1 MNQNKNDSNTNSFN
15 IHICPYSII
24 LLAVDLCTASPLVSN
39 SAFSTSAEL
48 CAKLGISS
56 FLMNSFYHCCGFE
69 YPVEYYEHGK
79 RLAELTDT
87 SILFMRA
94 DLDIHCSD
102 VRLRFHSKLAEMD
115 EYLLS
120 VG

>member
-1 MNQNKNDSNTNSFN
+1 MYSHRTAEMNQNKNDSNTNSFN

-79 RLAELTDT
+79 RLAVCISQQFNARTRHL
-87 SILFMRA
+87 SI
-94 DLDIHCSD
+94 
-102 VRLRFHSKLAEMD
+102 
-115 EYLLS
+115 
-120 VG
+120 